1 MMEMNTMNDYTR
13 DNLVKELTAGIC
25 ELTYVDKFSVE
36 HKISA
41 TLSPNHLNG
50 ESELNDSSATIRL
63 WNMRDEEWQNIVVSS
78 IIDLERLTGFGV
90 KDERD
95 LVDLEEFQLGDIG
108 TEKHPLD

>member
-1 MMEMNTMNDYTR
+1 MSITPIM

-50 ESELNDSSATIRL
+50 ESEVNDSSVTIRL
-63 WNMRDEEWQNIVVSS
+63 WNVQDEEWQNIIVSS

-95 LVDLEEFQLGDIG
+95 LVDLEEVELSNMI
-108 TEKHPLD
+108 EKHQVD